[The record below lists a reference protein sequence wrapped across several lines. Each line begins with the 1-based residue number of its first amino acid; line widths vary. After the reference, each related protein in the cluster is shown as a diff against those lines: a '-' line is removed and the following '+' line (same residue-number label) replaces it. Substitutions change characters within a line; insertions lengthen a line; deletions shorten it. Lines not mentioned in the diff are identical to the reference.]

1 MSNIEKLLKALING
15 DDVSSFEP
23 LSRCEVIIKSCCTGE
38 AHNITPQSRIEAL
51 LEVLRTNIAE
61 GGGGKVL
68 PKFDGK
74 VVIE

>member
-15 DDVSSFEP
+15 DDVQDFEP
-23 LSRCEVIIKSCCTGE
+23 LSRCEVILKSCCTGE
-38 AHNITPQSRIEAL
+38 ACNITPQSRIEAL

-68 PKFDGK
+68 PNFDGT